1 MNYQKYFRIP
11 AKVTIAG
18 LLLTLA
24 ACSAEQDNDADPG
37 DPEAI
42 AAEEA
47 AADAEAQE
55 LAAAAGGE
63 GTWGDIIY
71 GDPDAPVEVIEYA
84 SLTCPH
90 CARFSADIFPKIKEE
105 FIDTGKVKFVYRN
118 YVMNQYD
125 MAASVVARCK
135 TPEVTKRLMQ
145 VFFDRQAAWVGA
157 EDRVGALAGL
167 ARRAGGISRTQFD
180 RCIANRDMQQHL
192 AKMTQD
198 GAARYKVN
206 ATPTLLVDGSK
217 VEATNSWDAIKAAIE
232 AELN

>member
-1 MNYQKYFRIP
+1 MNYQNYSVYLKK
-11 AKVTIAG
+11 ALLGG
-18 LLLTLA
+18 LLFGLA
-24 ACSAEQDNDADPG
+24 ACSGDAGDSGETADP
-37 DPEAI
+37 EVI

-47 AADAEAQE
+47 AAAAEAQE

-71 GDPDAPVEVIEYA
+71 GDPNAPVEIIEYA

-90 CARFSADIFPKIKEE
+90 CARFAADIFPKIKENY
-105 FIDTGKVKFVYRN
+105 IDTGKVKFVYRN
-118 YVMNQYD
+118 YVMNPYD
-125 MAASVVARCK
+125 MAASVAARCK
-135 TPEVTKRLMQ
+135 TPEVTKRLMK
-145 VFFDRQAAWVGA
+145 VFFERQSSWVGA
-157 EDRVGALAGL
+157 EDRVEALAAL

-206 ATPTLLVDGSK
+206 ATPTLLVDGDK
-217 VEATNSWDAIKAAIE
+217 VERTNSWEAVKEAID

>member
-11 AKVTIAG
+11 SKLMIAG
-18 LLLTLA
+18 LLFGLA
-24 ACSAEQDNDADPG
+24 ACSAESGSETESADP
-37 DPEAI
+37 EVI

-47 AADAEAQE
+47 AAASEAQE

-63 GTWGDIIY
+63 GTWGDIVY
-71 GDPDAPVEVIEYA
+71 GDPNAPVEVIEYA

-135 TPEVTKRLMQ
+135 TPDVTKRLMS
-145 VFFDRQAAWVGA
+145 VFFDRQAAWIGS

-167 ARRAGGISRTQFD
+167 ARRAGGISRMQFD
-180 RCIANRDMQQHL
+180 RCIANREMQQHL

-206 ATPTLLVDGSK
+206 ATPTLLVEGDK
-217 VEATNSWDAIKAAIE
+217 IERTDSWDAIKAAIE
-232 AELN
+232 SELN

>member
-1 MNYQKYFRIP
+1 MNYQTYLRYS
-11 AKVTIAG
+11 AKALIAG
-18 LLLTLA
+18 LFFAVA
-24 ACSAEQDNDADPG
+24 ACSNDTADESEPI
-37 DPEAI
+37 DPEAV
-42 AAEEA
+42 
-47 AADAEAQE
+47 AEAEAEALAEAKE
-55 LAAAAGGE
+55 LATAAGGE
-63 GTWGDIIY
+63 GTWGDIVY
-71 GDPDAPVEVIEYA
+71 GDANAPVEIIEYA

-105 FIDTGKVKFVYRN
+105 YIDTGKVKFIYRN

-135 TPEVTKRLMQ
+135 TPEVTKRLMK

-167 ARRAGGISRTQFD
+167 ARRAGGLSRTQFD

-192 AKMTQD
+192 TKMTQT
-198 GAARYKVN
+198 GALRYKVN
-206 ATPTLLVDGSK
+206 ATPTLLVDGDK
-217 VEATNSWDAIKAAIE
+217 IDRTDSWDEIKAAIE